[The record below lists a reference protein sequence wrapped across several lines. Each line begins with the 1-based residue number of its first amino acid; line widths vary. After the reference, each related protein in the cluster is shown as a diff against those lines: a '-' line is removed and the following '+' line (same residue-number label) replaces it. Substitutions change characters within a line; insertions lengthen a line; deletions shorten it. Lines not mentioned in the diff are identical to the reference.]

1 MISPVLSLYEQ
12 HTYKTVFY
20 LVKYKIK
27 I

>member
-12 HTYKTVFY
+12 DTYKTVFY